1 MVMTVIALSVF
12 TYHSMCDDHL
22 LPIFLQDERA
32 GDEVSLLA
40 ASPTGIPGGLGSST
54 VTVGIIMSLNG
65 VIDLFNQGCRISSIC
80 YLAWDMAMFHHSH
93 PASSNGVHYCLVPY
107 PASQKTSPPRDLGLL
122 DVSELF

>member
-12 TYHSMCDDHL
+12 TYHSMCHDHL
-22 LPIFLQDERA
+22 LPIFLQDDRA
-32 GDEVSLLA
+32 GDEVSILA

-54 VTVGIIMSLNG
+54 FTVGIIMSLNG

-80 YLAWDMAMFHHSH
+80 YVAWDMAMFHHSH

-107 PASQKTSPPRDLGLL
+107 PASRKTSPPRDLGLL
-122 DVSELF
+122 DVSGF